1 MSQPSPTHFFE
12 TVTAYQCSYA
22 VKTAVEL
29 GLFTAIAEGATTAR
43 AIAERCAV
51 AERGA
56 RILCDYMVA
65 YGFLTKEDGQYG
77 LTPESA
83 LYLNRHSPAYM
94 GTTVDFL
101 LSPMLMESFSHLSEA
116 VRRGGTMLPDQ
127 GSVTPEN
134 PVWVQ
139 FARAMMPMMMGPA
152 RAMEALVKLDQTRGT
167 KLLDIAAGH
176 GIFGIVFAQQN
187 PQLEVWAVDWPS
199 VLEVAAE
206 NATRFGVA
214 GRHHLLPGSAF
225 DVEFGED
232 YDLVLLTNFLH
243 HFDIET
249 NVRLLQKAYASLR
262 EDGRVLTL
270 EFVPNEDRV
279 TPRHAAGFSLVM
291 LASTPN
297 GEAYTF
303 AEYDE
308 MMKRAGFSHNELHC
322 LDPLPSSLIVSTK

>member
-1 MSQPSPTHFFE
+1 MPSPTHFFE
-12 TVTAYQCSYA
+12 TVTAYQVSYA
-22 VKTAVEL
+22 VKAAVDL
-29 GLFTAIAEGATTAR
+29 DLFTAIAEGSTTAA
-43 AIAERCAV
+43 AIAERCAI

-56 RILCDYMVA
+56 RVLCDYMTA
-65 YGFLTKEDGQYG
+65 HGFLTKESYQYG
-77 LTPESA
+77 LTPDSA

-94 GTTVDFL
+94 GGTIDFL
-101 LSPMLMESFSHLSEA
+101 LSPMLMESFSQLTEA
-116 VRRGGTMLPDQ
+116 ARRGGTALPDQ

-134 PVWVQ
+134 PEWVR
-139 FARAMMPMMMGPA
+139 FARAMMPMMMAPA
-152 RAMEALVKLDQTRGT
+152 QAMESLVKLEPGST

-206 NATRFGVA
+206 NAARFGVA
-214 GRHHLLPGSAF
+214 ERHHLLPGSAF
-225 DVEFGED
+225 DVEFGD
-232 YDLVLLTNFLH
+232 GYDLVLLTNFLH
-243 HFDIET
+243 HFDADT
-249 NVRLLQKAYASLR
+249 NIKLLKKVYASLR
-262 EDGRVLTL
+262 EGGRALTL

-291 LASTPN
+291 LASTPS
-297 GEAYTF
+297 GDAYTF

-308 MMKRAGFSHNELHC
+308 MMKKAGFSSNELHR

>member
-12 TVTAYQCSYA
+12 TVTAYQSSYA
-22 VKTAVEL
+22 VKTAVEID
-29 GLFTAIAEGATTAR
+29 LFTAIAEGATTAS

-65 YGFLTKEDGQYG
+65 YGFLTKEGSQYG
-77 LTPESA
+77 LTPDSA
-83 LYLNRHSPAYM
+83 LYLDRRSPAYI
-94 GTTVDFL
+94 GSTVDFL
-101 LSPMLMESFSHLSEA
+101 FSPMLMEIFSRLREA
-116 VRRGGTMLPDQ
+116 VSRGGTILPEQ

-152 RAMEALVKLDQTRGT
+152 RAMESLVKLDQTRST

-187 PQLEVWAVDWPS
+187 PQLEVWALDWPS
-199 VLEVAAE
+199 VLEVATE
-206 NATRFGVA
+206 NAVKFGVA
-214 GRHHLLPGSAF
+214 KRYHLLPGSAF
-225 DVEFGED
+225 DVEFGEG

-243 HFDIET
+243 HFDAET
-249 NVRLLQKAYASLR
+249 NIGLLQKVYASLR

-270 EFVPNEDRV
+270 EFVPNQDRV

-291 LASTPN
+291 LASTPS
-297 GEAYTF
+297 GDAYTF

-308 MMKRAGFSHNELHC
+308 MMKRAGFSRNELHC
-322 LDPLPSSLIVSTK
+322 LDPLPSSLIISTK